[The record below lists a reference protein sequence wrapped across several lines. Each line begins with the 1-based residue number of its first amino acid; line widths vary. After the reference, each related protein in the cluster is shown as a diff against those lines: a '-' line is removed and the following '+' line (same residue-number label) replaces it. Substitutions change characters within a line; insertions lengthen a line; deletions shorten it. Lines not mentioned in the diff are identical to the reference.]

1 MKTGSAPALLLLL
14 ATGALAQPA
23 LPVIGYLGAE
33 SPETYSSRVDAF
45 RRGLADLHYT
55 EGKNVRIEYRW
66 AEGKNSRLPTLAA
79 ELARLKVNVLVA
91 TGSAPGSLAAKGA
104 TSTIPVVFE
113 MGLDP
118 VELGLVETLNRPGGN
133 VTGVTSMNAQV
144 SSKRLELLR
153 EMVPQGGSFA
163 LLVNPTNPRNAEAAI
178 KDAQAVAKA
187 RGFYLHVLHATN
199 EEELADVF
207 KDLARRRPAG
217 LVLANDPFFVHR
229 HKEIAAAALRD
240 AVPTVHQSPE
250 FVAAGG
256 LISYGANPSDSHRA
270 AGVYAGRILKGEKPG
285 GLPVQQV
292 AKMELYVNMKTAK
305 TLGLTVP
312 PSVLLRAQQ
321 VLQ

>member
-1 MKTGSAPALLLLL
+1 MGRVPVFLLLF
-14 ATGALAQPA
+14 ASGALAQPT

-33 SPETYSSRVDAF
+33 SAESYASRVDAF
-45 RRGLADLHYT
+45 RRGLAEQNYAD
-55 EGKNVRIEYRW
+55 GKNVRIEYRW
-66 AEGKNSRLPTLAA
+66 AEGKNARLPALAA
-79 ELARLKVNVLVA
+79 ELATLRVNVLVA
-91 TGSAPGSLAAKGA
+91 TGSAPGALAAKAA

-118 VELGLVETLNRPGGN
+118 VQLGLVDSMSRPGGN

-144 SSKRLELLR
+144 ASKRLELLR
-153 EMVPQGGSFA
+153 EMVPQGAGFA

-178 KDAQAVAKA
+178 RDAQAVAKA
-187 RGFYLHVLHATN
+187 RGFYLHVLHAAN
-199 EEELADVF
+199 EAQLGDVF

-240 AVPTVHQSPE
+240 AIPAVHQSPE

-256 LISYGANPSDSHRA
+256 LISYGTNPADSHRA
-270 AGVYAGRILKGEKPG
+270 AGVYAGRILKGEKPAV
-285 GLPVQQV
+285 LPVQQV

-305 TLGLTVP
+305 ALRLTVP

-321 VLQ
+321 VVQ

>member
-1 MKTGSAPALLLLL
+1 MGSLPVFLIL
-14 ATGALAQPA
+14 AASCALAQPA

-33 SPETYSSRVDAF
+33 SPESYSSRVEAF
-45 RRGLADLHYT
+45 RRGLGELHYI

-66 AEGKNSRLPTLAA
+66 AEGRNARLPQLAA
-79 ELARLKVNVLVA
+79 ELAALRVNVLVA

-104 TSTIPVVFE
+104 TTTIPVVFE

-118 VELGLVETLNRPGGN
+118 VALGLVESMSRPGGN

-153 EMVPQGGSFA
+153 EMVPRGPSFA
-163 LLVNPTNPRNAEAAI
+163 LLVNPTNPRNAEASI

-187 RGFYLHVLHATN
+187 RGFHLHVLHATN
-199 EEELADVF
+199 EAQLADVF
-207 KDLARRRPAG
+207 KDLVRRRPAG

-240 AVPTVHQSPE
+240 SIPTVHQSPE

-256 LISYGANPSDSHRA
+256 LISYGANPADSHRA
-270 AGVYAGRILKGEKPG
+270 AGVYAARILKGEKPG
-285 GLPVQQV
+285 ALPVQQV
-292 AKMELYVNMKTAK
+292 AKMELFVNLKTAK
-305 TLGLTVP
+305 AFGLTIP
-312 PSVLLRAQQ
+312 PAVLLRAQQ
-321 VLQ
+321 VVE